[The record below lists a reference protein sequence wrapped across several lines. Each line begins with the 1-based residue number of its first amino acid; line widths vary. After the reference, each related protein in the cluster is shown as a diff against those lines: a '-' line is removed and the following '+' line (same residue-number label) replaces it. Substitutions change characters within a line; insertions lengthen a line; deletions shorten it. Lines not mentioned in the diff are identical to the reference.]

1 MRYFSSNDRKFR
13 YMIPKV
19 SLEQW
24 AAFRAVVD
32 EGSFVRA
39 AEVLNKSQS
48 TVSYSLTK
56 MEARLPSPVF
66 VQQGRKAELTEFGVA
81 MYRHACALLDQALL
95 VDQAAEYLASGW
107 ESEVVLA
114 VDGIVPM
121 DRVFCGLQ
129 GFSQESPQTRIRVLE
144 TTLSGT
150 EETLLRREADVV
162 ITARVPPGFL
172 AENYGMVHKIPVAS
186 PEHPIFKLE
195 APISEAILKQFRQV
209 VIRDSGTKREQ
220 NAGWLGAEQ
229 RWTVSH
235 FATSIEAL
243 KSGLGFGFIPRE
255 KIRQEL
261 AEGELLE
268 VPLNLGGDTQIPL
281 YIVASAQ
288 SHAGLA
294 SKAVI
299 RHLLAASKAGPSATR
314 IYS

>member
-1 MRYFSSNDRKFR
+1 
-13 YMIPKV
+13 MIPKI

-24 AAFRAVVD
+24 AAFRAVVE
-32 EGSFVRA
+32 EGSFTRA

-48 TVSYSLTK
+48 TVSYGITK
-56 MEARLPSPVF
+56 MEERLPSSVF
-66 VQQGRKAELTEFGVA
+66 VQQGRKAELTEFGKA
-81 MYRHACALLDQALL
+81 MYRHATALLDQALL

-121 DRVFCGLQ
+121 DRIFCGLQ
-129 GFSQESPQTRIRVLE
+129 GFSEESPQTRIRVLE

-162 ITARVPPGFL
+162 VCGSVPPGFL
-172 AENYGMVHKIPVAS
+172 SENYGVVNKVPVAS
-186 PEHPIFKLE
+186 PSHPVFSLE
-195 APISEAILKQFRQV
+195 APITEAVLKQFRQV
-209 VIRDSGTKREQ
+209 VVRDSGTKRERSS
-220 NAGWLGAEQ
+220 GWLGSEQ

-243 KSGLGFGFIPRE
+243 KSGLGFAFIPRE
-255 KIRQEL
+255 KIVKAL
-261 AEGELLE
+261 ADGDLRE
-268 VPLNLGGDTQIPL
+268 VPVNLGREQQVPL

-294 SKAVI
+294 TKAVI
-299 RHLLAASKAGPSATR
+299 RHLLAAKRGR
-314 IYS
+314 